1 MKFYVVLAVTVTVI
15 LGAFFYMKHQD
26 QQRKDVA
33 ALESAEL
40 ARMRGASLQ
49 AEQAE
54 AAMSQSK
61 KMVAAG
67 EGLSASA
74 NVAGNEG
81 GILAAMTEQ
90 MGTQAGSLKNQQTRP
105 QRVKVAFEGQ
115 SPNMKRK
122 QKKFDHFE
130 EEFVGGPDND
140 EGFQFS
146 SAQYSHTKF
155 KADRV
160 GSAGGLS
167 DDLLIVESRLEESAD
182 SARR

>member
-1 MKFYVVLAVTVTVI
+1 MKFYVVLAVTVTVV

-33 ALESAEL
+33 ALEAAEL

-54 AAMSQSK
+54 AAMGASK
-61 KMVAAG
+61 TTGVGGTA
-67 EGLSASA
+67 LSASLNA
-74 NVAGNEG
+74 GESAGNSF
-81 GILAAMTEQ
+81 AATAEQ
-90 MGTQAGSLKNQQTRP
+90 MGSPKNPQTGP
-105 QRVKVAFEGQ
+105 KRVKVAFDGQ
-115 SPNMKRK
+115 APEMKRK
-122 QKKFDHFE
+122 QKEFDHFQ

-155 KADRV
+155 KADRA
-160 GSAGGLS
+160 GRAGGVS
-167 DDLLIVESRLEESAD
+167 DDLLIVESRLEESAE